1 MTLYNFCFN
10 KVTLAAMLRVNYVRK
25 GWRQETLQEAIAVI
39 QTQDDGLGNNGTN
52 GGLVEWSFSGISRFM
67 AGLGAGGER
76 ENRVQ
81 GDSEVCLENPEE

>member
-1 MTLYNFCFN
+1 
-10 KVTLAAMLRVNYVRK
+10 MLRVNYVRK

-67 AGLGAGGER
+67 A
-76 ENRVQ
+76 
-81 GDSEVCLENPEE
+81 